1 MQTGNLTFEPGSKYS
16 WSTNKVIGQLQI
28 PNYLIRKQ
36 PAKLGKLA
44 CVQINGMYPT
54 TTFFCRVLTIFQS
67 QETQERHYE
76 ARNEKSKSFAALLPA
91 QSALKLT
98 KLQETHSERN
108 KLVNFFTRAEDFIYK
123 LGFTLIQSSNLL

>member
-54 TTFFCRVLTIFQS
+54 TTFFLSSFNDFSELGDTGKTLRS
-67 QETQERHYE
+67 EER
-76 ARNEKSKSFAALLPA
+76 KK
-91 QSALKLT
+91 
-98 KLQETHSERN
+98 
-108 KLVNFFTRAEDFIYK
+108 
-123 LGFTLIQSSNLL
+123 